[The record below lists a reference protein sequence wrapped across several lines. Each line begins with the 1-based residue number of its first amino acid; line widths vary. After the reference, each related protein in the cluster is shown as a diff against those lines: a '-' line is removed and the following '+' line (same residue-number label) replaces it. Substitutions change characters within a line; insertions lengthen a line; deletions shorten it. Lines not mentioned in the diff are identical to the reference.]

1 MELLA
6 MRQKCAR
13 IVPKSLRA
21 GGAPMGPLAA
31 AKFQK
36 VRPPPN
42 FKKKPLKPDGRGM
55 TSARRASTAKYV
67 VANVHFWGTADI
79 GGFWPGT
86 VCPLL
91 PQSGHQVT

>member
-42 FKKKPLKPDGRGM
+42 FNTG
-55 TSARRASTAKYV
+55 
-67 VANVHFWGTADI
+67 I
-79 GGFWPGT
+79 G
-86 VCPLL
+86 CYDDL
-91 PQSGHQVT
+91 S